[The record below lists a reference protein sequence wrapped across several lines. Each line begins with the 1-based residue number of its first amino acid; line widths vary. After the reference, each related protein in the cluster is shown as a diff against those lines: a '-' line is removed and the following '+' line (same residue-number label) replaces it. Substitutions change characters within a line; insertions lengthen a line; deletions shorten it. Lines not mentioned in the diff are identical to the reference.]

1 MINKRLDQEPRD
13 KKNTAEKRAT
23 NQSTESR
30 FWTQLEQ
37 IDRQRLKF
45 EKMQAHE
52 EKLAALSKL
61 EFQDVDYQ
69 ALMARVPW
77 QAWPIPDF
85 SYLVEEARIT
95 TESKYFL
102 PVIIRGALLA
112 ILAVIWLASSQIIL
126 LWVSGTIII
135 AMAVSLVLVVNE
147 RSNAIIQAVCDA
159 HLEMENRKNAEI
171 EKLEQARL
179 LHEKA
184 EDERIEQVQK
194 LLEGEIGSVVLRLE
208 EIFKQ
213 KTLPF
218 YLNIDIDLYNNIPL
232 VKIWLPD
239 KTVIPIQE
247 ATLLSNGRVNYKDKD
262 MREINRQYIEVC
274 AAVIIQVIAFIYINI
289 PSFDVGYATGLI
301 EGETDNACLINVKFN
316 REKLK
321 DACQAS
327 SGIVAMQKLQAEF
340 SSDNFLNF
348 VPLQMISPDEW
359 QDIEQKHIRNLK
371 FKILHRN

>member
-1 MINKRLDQEPRD
+1 MINKRLNQEPND
-13 KKNTAEKRAT
+13 KKNSVEKRT
-23 NQSTESR
+23 SQSTESR

-52 EKLAALSKL
+52 EKLTALSKL

-69 ALMARVPW
+69 ALIARIPW

-102 PVIIRGALLA
+102 PVVMRGVLLA
-112 ILAVIWLASSQIIL
+112 VLAVIWLASSQIIL
-126 LWVSGTIII
+126 LWVSGTIILTL
-135 AMAVSLVLVVNE
+135 AVSLVLTVNE

-159 HLEMENRKNAEI
+159 HLEMENKKNAEI

-179 LHEKA
+179 LHEQA
-184 EDERIEQVQK
+184 EDERIEQVKK
-194 LLEGEIGSVVLRLE
+194 LLEGDIGSVALRLE

-218 YLNIDIDLYNNIPL
+218 YLNIDIDLYNNIPI

-262 MREINRQYIEVC
+262 VREVNRQYIEVC
-274 AAVIIQVIAFIYINI
+274 AAVIMQITTFIYINI
-289 PSFDVGYATGLI
+289 PSFDNGYATGLI
-301 EGETDNACLINVKFN
+301 EGETDNVCLFNVKVN

-321 DACQAS
+321 DACQAP

-340 SSDNFLNF
+340 SSDSFLNLI
-348 VPLQMISPDEW
+348 PLQMLTPAEW
-359 QDIEQKHIRNLK
+359 QDVEQKSIRNFK